1 MSFFGQIGLE
11 KALFVAYTSHMPVQT
26 TQVRVTLPLQLSEIL
41 LGKAERLGLGLA
53 TYLKH
58 LAISDAQAKDDEF
71 HYPEYEASER
81 TLLAFRD
88 AMRDKKEGKMIRVDD
103 IDAYFDSL

>member
-1 MSFFGQIGLE
+1 
-11 KALFVAYTSHMPVQT
+11 MPVQT

-41 LGKAERLGLGLA
+41 LAKAERLGLGLA

-58 LAISDAQAKDDEF
+58 LAISDAQAKDGDF

-81 TLLAFRD
+81 SLMALRD
-88 AMRDKKEGKMIRVDD
+88 ALRDEKKGKLIRVDD
-103 IDAYFDSL
+103 IDEYFGAK